1 VDGDGMDGWD
11 VSIEPREMM
20 EMGIGCAFFFEFIRN
35 YGENE

>member
-1 VDGDGMDGWD
+1 MDGWD

-20 EMGIGCAFFFEFIRN
+20 EMGIGCAFFFFEFIRN